1 MSRKQPQEPDPPAL
15 QPFLDGLTPIQ
26 ARLVRA
32 SYETHHYDEAEG
44 VSAATALRRWKKHI
58 TPFVQ
63 EYRAENAK
71 RQARLA
77 AKHEQD
83 TQRRAS

>member
-1 MSRKQPQEPDPPAL
+1 MSRKPPPVPDPPAL
-15 QPFLDGLTPIQ
+15 RPFLDGLTPIQ

-32 SYETHHYDEAEG
+32 SYATHHDNEAEG
-44 VSAATALRRWKKHI
+44 ISAATALRRWKKHI
-58 TPFVQ
+58 TPFVE

-77 AKHEQD
+77 AKREQN
-83 TQRRAS
+83 TQGRAS